1 MRDYILVGCK
11 SFWQIESASDILK
24 GEFRAMGWERFSYL
38 DPDFKIRFYDQETTA
53 IVLSD
58 QLCGAEQMDPY
69 PNLKTIARI
78 GTGYDNVG
86 MEHAKKRGII
96 VTRISDVSAEPV
108 SEYALGLILSLCRNI
123 N

>member
-58 QLCGAEQMDPY
+58 QLCGAEQMG
-69 PNLKTIARI
+69 AR
-78 GTGYDNVG
+78 GWRASGP
-86 MEHAKKRGII
+86 AR
-96 VTRISDVSAEPV
+96 
-108 SEYALGLILSLCRNI
+108 CF
-123 N
+123 